1 MPQILIATK
10 HRTETV
16 FSALPN
22 SANFPPFIPQTP
34 SHSIKIT
41 VNERFMMRL
50 VGQAFLCVVS
60 VLLLSLLVQAQ
71 QLPEFDHLKPPIPSS
86 PEFHRP
92 PLNQDGSVVKEVPS
106 KQVPANLSP
115 DDEFKRNSRG
125 ATDIGTDGPLTYGI
139 LAFASLV
146 MIIEAIVVLKLTV
159 VWTSFDILR
168 MFGFTLIV
176 FGSLILMSAGYSS
189 TQVAPV
195 FGLFGTALGYLLGKT
210 KE

>member
-1 MPQILIATK
+1 
-10 HRTETV
+10 
-16 FSALPN
+16 
-22 SANFPPFIPQTP
+22 
-34 SHSIKIT
+34 
-41 VNERFMMRL
+41 MRL

-60 VLLLSLLVQAQ
+60 VLYLSLLVQAQ
-71 QLPEFDHLKPPIPSS
+71 QLPDLDHLKPRPSS

-106 KQVPANLSP
+106 RQLPTNLSP
-115 DDEFKRNSRG
+115 EDGFKTNSRG